1 MMKKTFHLLAFQL
14 LVKSIMCRVFPDMRA
29 RLGPAVSGRVVLQ
42 QDGATCHTANIV
54 SIHLMVTVVDEPGLN

>member
-1 MMKKTFHLLAFQL
+1 
-14 LVKSIMCRVFPDMRA
+14 MCRVFPDMRA
-29 RLGPAVSGRVVLQ
+29 RLGPAVFGRVVLQ